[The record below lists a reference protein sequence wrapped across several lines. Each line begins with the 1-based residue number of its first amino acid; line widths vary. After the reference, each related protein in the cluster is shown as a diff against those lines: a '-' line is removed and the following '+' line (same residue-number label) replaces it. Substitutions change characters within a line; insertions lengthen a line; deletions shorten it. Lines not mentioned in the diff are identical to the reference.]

1 MLKEKITNS
10 AVQKINKFIQL
21 ILLSNYKQK
30 EARKD
35 CITFYSQQTIIET
48 LFNVSKSLN
57 SKHCIKYPGLE
68 LKS

>member
-10 AVQKINKFIQL
+10 AVQKVKFTQL
-21 ILLSNYKQK
+21 ILLSNYKQR

-35 CITFYSQQTIIET
+35 CITFHSQQTTAET